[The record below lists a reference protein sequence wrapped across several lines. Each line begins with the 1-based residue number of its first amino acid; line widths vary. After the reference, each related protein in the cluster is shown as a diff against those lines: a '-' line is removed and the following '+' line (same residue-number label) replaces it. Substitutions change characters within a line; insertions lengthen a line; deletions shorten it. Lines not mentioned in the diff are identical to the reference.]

1 MDASSP
7 TTRRARLWLV
17 IGLITLFGVACT
29 PGGTTAQPSAP
40 PAPASTGVTE
50 KGPVT
55 LTIWDQESG
64 PVSRIWDRL
73 NTEFEH
79 KYPNVTIKRVNRD
92 FGQLK
97 TLLKLAI
104 SGPHAPDV
112 VEANQGW
119 PDMGQLVKA
128 GLLLPLDNFAKA
140 YGWDKQ
146 VPENVL
152 AVSSWTPDGK
162 QFGTGSLY
170 GYTTM
175 GEILGV
181 YYNKKKLADLGLGV
195 PTTFGQFQQDLAAA
209 KRAGQVPIQFGN
221 NDAFPGIHE
230 FAVIQD
236 QMASKESLT
245 DFILGRRGNHLS
257 FATRQNVQAAATLL
271 DWVKK
276 GYFTPGFGGGGYD
289 SAVAKFAKGQGLFM
303 ITGNWIVANLGADN
317 RNFGFFLL
325 PPMSAGASPV
335 STGGA
340 GFPLA
345 ITSASKH
352 PDVAAAYIDWM
363 TSNHAS
369 DLLLKTGEIPLRVG
383 ATTSAVE
390 PGTVLA
396 DVVNAAATAAKANG
410 IVPYEDWATPT
421 FYDTLT
427 AGIQELMG
435 MRISPQQ
442 FVTQGE
448 KDYSDFQS
456 SRR

>member
-1 MDASSP
+1 MDVSSP
-7 TTRRARLWLV
+7 IARRARIWLL
-17 IGLITLFGVACT
+17 ISLITLPAAACT
-29 PGGTTAQPSAP
+29 PGGSTTQPSVP
-40 PAPASTGVTE
+40 PAPAHTGVTE

-55 LTIWDQESG
+55 LTVWDQESG

-73 NTEFEH
+73 NAQFEH

-92 FGQLK
+92 FSQLK

-104 SGPHAPDV
+104 SGPNAPDV

-128 GLLLPLDNFAKA
+128 RLLLPLDNFAKA
-140 YGWDKQ
+140 YGWDES
-146 VPENVL
+146 VPQRMYS
-152 AVSSWTPDGK
+152 VSSWTPDGK
-162 QFGTGSLY
+162 QFGAGNLY

-181 YYNKKKLADLGLGV
+181 YYNKKMLAGLGLGV

-209 KRAGQVPIQFGN
+209 KRAGKVPIQFGN

-236 QMASKESLT
+236 QLASKDSLT
-245 DFILGRRGNHLS
+245 DFILGRHANHLS
-257 FATRQNVQAAATLL
+257 FSTPQNLQAATTLQK
-271 DWVKK
+271 WAKQ

-289 SAVAKFAKGQGLFM
+289 KAVADFGKGQGLFM

-325 PPMSAGASPV
+325 PPMKAGASPV

-345 ITSASKH
+345 ITATSKH
-352 PDVAAAYIDWM
+352 PAAAAAYIDWM
-363 TSNHAS
+363 TSEHAS
-369 DLLLKTGEIPLRVG
+369 NLLLKTGEIPLRIG
-383 ATTSAVE
+383 AQNSAVE

-456 SRR
+456 SRK

>member
-1 MDASSP
+1 M
-7 TTRRARLWLV
+7 
-17 IGLITLFGVACT
+17 
-29 PGGTTAQPSAP
+29 
-40 PAPASTGVTE
+40 TE
-50 KGPVT
+50 TGPVT
-55 LTIWDQESG
+55 LTVWDQETG
-64 PVSRIWDRL
+64 AVSRVWDRL
-73 NTEFEH
+73 NAEFEQ

-92 FGQLK
+92 FGELK

-128 GLLLPLDNFAKA
+128 GLLLPLDNYAKA
-140 YGWDKQ
+140 YGWEQ
-146 VPENVL
+146 RVSENVR

-162 QFGTGSLY
+162 EFGTGNLY

-181 YYNKKKLADLGLGV
+181 YYNKATAREPGACGADDVRPVRTGPRRGQAGGHPPGPVRQQRRVPRHPRVHGRAGPDGLGRLPDRAHLRTSAERALV
-195 PTTFGQFQQDLAAA
+195 RHAGE
-209 KRAGQVPIQFGN
+209 RAGS
-221 NDAFPGIHE
+221 D
-230 FAVIQD
+230 
-236 QMASKESLT
+236 
-245 DFILGRRGNHLS
+245 HL
-257 FATRQNVQAAATLL
+257 QNWAKA
-271 DWVKK
+271 

-289 SAVAKFAKGQGLFM
+289 TAVANFAKGQGLFM

-317 RNFGFFLL
+317 DNFGFFLM
-325 PPMSAGASPV
+325 PPEKAGDPPV

-363 TSNHAS
+363 NSDHAS
-369 DLLLKTGEIPLRVG
+369 DLLVPTGELPLRTG
-383 ATTSAVE
+383 ASTSAVQ

-396 DVVNAAATAAKANG
+396 DVVHAADTVSRANG
-410 IVPYEDWATPT
+410 VVPYEDWATPT

-427 AGIQELMG
+427 AAVQELMG
-435 MRISPQQ
+435 NRITPQQ
-442 FVTQGE
+442 FVAQVQ
-448 KDYSDFQS
+448 KDYADFQS